1 MDHKASVPV
10 LIGKR
15 LLLVL
20 YALFALFPLAWMIIL
35 SLKTQAEVLTTEFV
49 FHPTFENYVTV
60 INGSGG
66 VDYATAF
73 RNNLV
78 VSTLA
83 VALSMVV
90 GVPAAY
96 ALARFKFRGKE
107 NIAFTFLSFRFAP
120 ELFVILPLFF
130 IYQKLGLIGSYFGL
144 IWVYQL
150 ITLPL
155 IIWVLRGFFEDIPRE
170 LDEAAQIDGC
180 TWWQSFI
187 QVMLPLVRPGMVS
200 AGLMSFIFAWNAF
213 TFPLLLG
220 GDLQTSTVAILSYIS
235 SVTVNYGQ
243 VAAAAT
249 ISILPSVVLAL
260 FVQKHLVR
268 GLSFGAVKG

>member
-1 MDHKASVPV
+1 MRASLPV
-10 LIGKR
+10 LISKR
-15 LLLVL
+15 LLLLL
-20 YALFALFPLAWMIIL
+20 YGFFALFPLVWMIVM
-35 SLKTQAEVLTTEFV
+35 SLKTQSEVLTTGFI

-60 INGSGG
+60 
-66 VDYATAF
+66 ATASDYSRAF
-73 RNNLV
+73 VNNLI
-78 VSTLA
+78 VSIGA
-83 VALSMVV
+83 VILSLVV
-90 GVPAAY
+90 GIPAAY
-96 ALARFKFRGKE
+96 ALARFRFAGKE

-120 ELFVILPLFF
+120 ELFVILPLFI
-130 IYQKLGLIGSYFGL
+130 IYQRLGLIGSYFGL

-180 TWWQSFI
+180 NWWQVFVR
-187 QVMLPLVRPGMVS
+187 VMLPLVRPGLVS

-220 GDLQTSTVAILSYIS
+220 GDTQTSTVAILSYIS
-235 SVTVNYGQ
+235 STTVNYGQ
-243 VAAAAT
+243 VATAAT
-249 ISILPSVVLAL
+249 ISILPSVILAL

>member
-1 MDHKASVPV
+1 MRPNLPV
-10 LIGKR
+10 LITKR
-15 LLLVL
+15 VLLII
-20 YALFALFPLAWMIIL
+20 YGFFALFPLVWMVVM
-35 SLKTQAEVLTTEFV
+35 SLKSQEEVLTTGFI
-49 FHPTFENYVTV
+49 FKPTFENYVSVAT
-60 INGSGG
+60 GS
-66 VDYATAF
+66 DYSRAF
-73 RNNLV
+73 VNNLI
-78 VSTLA
+78 VSIGA
-83 VALSMVV
+83 VLLSLIV
-90 GVPAAY
+90 GIPAAY
-96 ALARFKFRGKE
+96 ALARMRFKGKE

-120 ELFVILPLFF
+120 ELFVILPLFI
-130 IYQKLGLIGSYFGL
+130 IYQKLGLIGTYYGL

-180 TWWQSFI
+180 TWGQVFVR
-187 QVMLPLVRPGMVS
+187 VMLPLVRPGLVS

-220 GDLQTSTVAILSYIS
+220 GDTQTSTVAILSYIS
-235 SVTVNYGQ
+235 STTVNYGQ
-243 VAAAAT
+243 VATAAT
-249 ISILPSVVLAL
+249 ISILPSVILAL

>member
-1 MDHKASVPV
+1 M
-10 LIGKR
+10 
-15 LLLVL
+15 
-20 YALFALFPLAWMIIL
+20 
-35 SLKTQAEVLTTEFV
+35 
-49 FHPTFENYVTV
+49 
-60 INGSGG
+60 
-66 VDYATAF
+66 
-73 RNNLV
+73 
-78 VSTLA
+78 
-83 VALSMVV
+83 
-90 GVPAAY
+90 
-96 ALARFKFRGKE
+96 
-107 NIAFTFLSFRFAP
+107 
-120 ELFVILPLFF
+120 ILPLFF

-180 TWWQSFI
+180 TWWQSFV

>member
-1 MDHKASVPV
+1 MHPSLPV
-10 LIGKR
+10 TVGKR
-15 LLLVL
+15 LLLIL
-20 YALFALFPLAWMIIL
+20 YAAFALFPLVWMLIL
-35 SLKTQAEVLTTEFV
+35 SLKSQGEVLTTGFV
-49 FHPTFENYVTV
+49 FHPTFENYATV
-60 INGSGG
+60 WNGGGG
-66 VDYATAF
+66 VNYAGAF
-73 RNNLV
+73 VNNLI

-83 VALSMVV
+83 VLISLVV

-120 ELFVILPLFF
+120 ELFVILPLFL
-130 IYQKLGLIGSYFGL
+130 IYQRLGLIGSYFGL

-170 LDEAAQIDGC
+170 LDESAQIDGC
-180 TWWQSFI
+180 TWFQSFVQI
-187 QVMLPLVRPGMVS
+187 MIPLVRPGIVS

-213 TFPLLLG
+213 VFPLLLSDG
-220 GDLQTSTVAILSYIS
+220 NTQTSTVAILAYIS

-260 FVQKHLVR
+260 FIQKHLVR

>member
-1 MDHKASVPV
+1 MHPSLPT

-15 LLLVL
+15 LLLII
-20 YALFALFPLAWMIIL
+20 YGLFALFPLVWMVVM
-35 SLKTQAEVLTTEFV
+35 SLKTQSEVLTTGFI
-49 FHPTFENYVTV
+49 FHPTVENYLSVMTQ
-60 INGSGG
+60 G
-66 VDYATAF
+66 DYALAF
-73 RNNLV
+73 RNNLI
-78 VSTLA
+78 VSILA
-83 VALSMVV
+83 VVLSMIV
-90 GVPAAY
+90 GIPAAY
-96 ALARFKFRGKE
+96 ALARFKFAGKE

-120 ELFVILPLFF
+120 ELFVILPLFI
-130 IYQKLGLIGSYFGL
+130 IYQRLGLIGSYFGL

-155 IIWVLRGFFEDIPRE
+155 IVWVLRGFFEDIPRE

-180 TWWQSFI
+180 NWWQVFM
-187 QVMLPLVRPGMVS
+187 QVMIPLVRPGMVS

-220 GDLQTSTVAILSYIS
+220 GDTQTSTVAILSYIS
-235 SVTVNYGQ
+235 STTVNYGQ
-243 VAAAAT
+243 VATAAT
-249 ISILPSVVLAL
+249 ISILPSVILAL